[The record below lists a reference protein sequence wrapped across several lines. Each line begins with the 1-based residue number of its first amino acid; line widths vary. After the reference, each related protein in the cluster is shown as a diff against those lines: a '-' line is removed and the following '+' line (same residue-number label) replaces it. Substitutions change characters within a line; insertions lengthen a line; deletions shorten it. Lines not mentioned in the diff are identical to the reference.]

1 MALVCRQWAASVSL
15 TLVLVFDKLWKV
27 KMSSQHVLLE
37 RWMPLKL
44 PFYIDITEFTYFRA
58 QNRVCVGT
66 SEITPIKMKLIDNS
80 YIII

>member
-15 TLVLVFDKLWKV
+15 TLVLVTERAWMV
-27 KMSSQHVLLE
+27 KMSSQNVLLE

-66 SEITPIKMKLIDNS
+66 SEITQIKLKLIDDS
-80 YIII
+80 SIII